1 MNRQKQYT
9 MKKLSAIILVLAIIA
24 PAMSQQDTIT
34 APKSPGNVPPPAEIT
49 EAPEAPEAPED
60 MSFKTPDK
68 TEVKIGED
76 EIFIIEDNGDTTKFQ
91 LGSRGM
97 SIIEGKDGYTIDI
110 VDMDDDKD
118 QGVQEE
124 KKAEKKKKF
133 KPHYA
138 GFEIGL
144 NNFLNADNTLHTG
157 TFMNLNTARSW
168 NYNLNF
174 LEYGIGL
181 GTSYVGLV
189 TGMGVEWSNYIFD
202 GNNSI
207 REENGDIFERP
218 LDDVY
223 TGITKSKLATTYL
236 NAPLLLEF
244 QIPAGKKR
252 IHISAGV
259 TGGVKIGSRTKIKY
273 REDGRQKEV
282 RKDDFSLAPFR
293 YGATVRIGYR
303 AINLFANYYFSP
315 LFGETATPEIYPFS
329 VGLNLISF

>member
-1 MNRQKQYT
+1 M
-9 MKKLSAIILVLAIIA
+9 ILALAIIA
-24 PAMSQQDTIT
+24 PALAQQDTIPAPESEKNVT
-34 APKSPGNVPPPAEIT
+34 APAVPDIPDVPD
-49 EAPEAPEAPED
+49 APDVPDVPED
-60 MSFKTPDK
+60 IFFETPDK
-68 TEVKIGED
+68 TEVKVGEN

-97 SIIEGKDGYTIDI
+97 SIVEGKDGYTIEI
-110 VDMDDDKD
+110 VEMDENKKK
-118 QGVQEE
+118 VMSEEEE
-124 KKAEKKKKF
+124 KEEKDKKKF

-144 NNFLNADNTLHTG
+144 NNFMNADYTLHTG
-157 TFMNLNTARSW
+157 TFMNLNTAKSW

-189 TGMGVEWSNYIFD
+189 TGMGVEWSNYVFD

-207 REENGDIFERP
+207 REENGEIFERP
-218 LDDVY
+218 APLY
-223 TGITKSKLATTYL
+223 TGVTKSKLATTYL

-273 REDGRQKEV
+273 QDGGRQKEV

-293 YGATVRIGYR
+293 YGATVRVGYR
-303 AINLFANYYFSP
+303 ALNLFANYYFSP
-315 LFGETATPEIYPFS
+315 LFGETATPELYPFS